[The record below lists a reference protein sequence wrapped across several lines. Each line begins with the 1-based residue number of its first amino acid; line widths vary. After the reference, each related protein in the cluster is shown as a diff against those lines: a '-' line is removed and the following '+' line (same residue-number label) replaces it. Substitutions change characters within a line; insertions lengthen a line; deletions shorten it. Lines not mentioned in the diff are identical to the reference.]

1 MEEQWTA
8 PFCEMENILQL
19 LNRNQKPRPPIDNL
33 FPELFN
39 EFNNSDTVEIVGDSN
54 SGKSFFIIELIARI
68 ILPIEHG
75 GKDASVILINT
86 DHKFSITKLVEIM
99 HKFIN
104 FNKETTANL
113 NESLENS
120 EAIDVIKSSLVKLN
134 IIKCYN
140 ESQLENSIVQL
151 DGLLGSNSN
160 IVMILIDSISTF
172 YYTKAQEMAKF
183 KMTISMDGYLKNYY
197 LKLKKYVDEFNVSI
211 VYTRPS
217 HFVSKRQHFNEN
229 ITHKIETTV
238 NFIAEGQRLFKLN
251 IRSKSRNQELNYIID
266 HYGIQIITSKTRK

>member
-1 MEEQWTA
+1 MEEQYTA

-39 EFNNSDTVEIVGDSN
+39 KFSNSDIVEIVGDSN
-54 SGKSFFIIELIARI
+54 TGKSFFVIELIARI

-75 GKDASVILINT
+75 GKDASVVLINT

-104 FNKETTANL
+104 FNKETSANL

-120 EAIDVIKSSLVKLN
+120 QAIDVIKSSLVKLN
-134 IIKCYN
+134 IMKCYN
-140 ESQLENSIVQL
+140 EPQLENSIAQL

-172 YYTKAQEMAKF
+172 YYTKAQELAKIE
-183 KMTISMDGYLKNYY
+183 MRVSMDGYLKNYY
-197 LKLKKYVDEFNVSI
+197 LKLKKYVEEFNVSI

-217 HFVSKRQHFNEN
+217 HFVSKNQHFNEN
-229 ITHKIETTV
+229 ITHKIRTTV
-238 NFIAEGQRLFKLN
+238 NFMAQGQRLFKLY
-251 IRSKSRNQELNYIID
+251 IRSKSRFQELNYIID
-266 HYGIQIITSKTRK
+266 HYGIQIITNNS

>member
-8 PFCEMENILQL
+8 PFCEMENILQM
-19 LNRNQKPRPPIDNL
+19 LNRNQKPRPPINN
-33 FPELFN
+33 FYPELFTQ
-39 EFNNSDTVEIVGDSN
+39 FNNSDIVEFIGDSN
-54 SGKSFFIIELIARI
+54 TGKSFFVMEIIARI

-75 GKDASVILINT
+75 GKDASVVLINT

-104 FNKETTANL
+104 FNKETSVNL

-120 EAIDVIKSSLVKLN
+120 QAIDVIKSSLVKLN

-140 ESQLENSIVQL
+140 ESQLENAVVQL

-160 IVMILIDSISTF
+160 IVIVLIDSISTF
-172 YYTKAQEMAKF
+172 YYTKAQEMAKV
-183 KMTISMDGYLKNYY
+183 KMTLSMDGYLKNYY
-197 LKLKKYVDEFNVSI
+197 LKLKKYVEEFNVSI

-217 HFVSKRQHFNEN
+217 HFVSKRQHFIEN
-229 ITHKIETTV
+229 ITHKIQTTV
-238 NFIAEGQRLFKLN
+238 NFIGQGQRLFKLN
-251 IRSKSRNQELNYIID
+251 IRSNGRSRELNYIID
-266 HYGIQIITSKTRK
+266 HYGIQIFQNQTRR

>member
-19 LNRNQKPRPPIDNL
+19 LNRNLKPRPSIDNL
-33 FPELFN
+33 YPELFN
-39 EFNNSDTVEIVGDSN
+39 GFNNSDIVEIVGDSN
-54 SGKSFFIIELIARI
+54 TGKSFFGMELIARI

-104 FNKETTANL
+104 FNKETTGSL

-120 EAIDVIKSSLVKLN
+120 QAIDVIKSSLVKLN

-151 DGLLGSNSN
+151 DGLLGSNTN

-172 YYTKAQEMAKF
+172 YYTKAQEMAIV
-183 KMTISMDGYLKNYY
+183 KMTISMDGYLRNYY
-197 LKLKKYVDEFNVSI
+197 LKLKKYMDEFNVSI

-217 HFVSKRQHFNEN
+217 HFVSKKQHFNE
-229 ITHKIETTV
+229 IISHKIQTTV
-238 NFIAEGQRLFKLN
+238 NFIAQGQRLFKLY
-251 IRSKSRNQELNYIID
+251 IRSNGRSQELNYIID
-266 HYGIQIITSKTRK
+266 HYGIQIISNKTRR